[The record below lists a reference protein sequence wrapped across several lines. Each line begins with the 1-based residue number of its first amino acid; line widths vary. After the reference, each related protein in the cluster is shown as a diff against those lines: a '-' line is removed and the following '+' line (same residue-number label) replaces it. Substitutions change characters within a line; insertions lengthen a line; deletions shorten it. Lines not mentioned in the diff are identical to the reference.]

1 MGKPGVVAEL
11 SRAAAVALC
20 VAALGT
26 AARAQEAAAPPDA
39 IDTAANPPT
48 AVPLPPPPEP
58 AMPAAPAV
66 PVAVPATADEPP
78 APLPLVVEADLDG
91 LLLRAAIAAGLGR
104 SLTTL
109 SRAQADPVGPSSVL
123 TVSVDPDAGISVIN
137 RERGVGTDILTA
149 PVPGQQAETIESA
162 AALAVT
168 LVNRLARE
176 QRAGLE
182 LEANPYLRK
191 LPKAPPPRPVISPI
205 NPYYRVRRPG
215 GTS

>member
-1 MGKPGVVAEL
+1 
-11 SRAAAVALC
+11 
-20 VAALGT
+20 
-26 AARAQEAAAPPDA
+26 
-39 IDTAANPPT
+39 
-48 AVPLPPPPEP
+48 
-58 AMPAAPAV
+58 
-66 PVAVPATADEPP
+66 
-78 APLPLVVEADLDG
+78 
-91 LLLRAAIAAGLGR
+91 
-104 SLTTL
+104 
-109 SRAQADPVGPSSVL
+109 
-123 TVSVDPDAGISVIN
+123 
-137 RERGVGTDILTA
+137 LTA
-149 PVPGQQAETIESA
+149 PVPGQQAETIEAA